1 MDTIKVT
8 FSTNDLR
15 DVLEFVATQYNDNNL
30 AARDFKSE
38 YDELLAVE
46 DPSEYSD
53 YKEDL
58 ENTLRRYN
66 ECAESSN
73 VYKEELI
80 SLLEYTEREHSWLSR
95 EIVRD
100 DDFQDNISW
109 LNLDIKRYEHLVFDE
124 SGVAS
129 FYLEDGRGMIIK
141 KTSSRYGRDYH
152 DIKFITKSGGDYYVN
167 LLDFNNV
174 EHDTFRDRLRNAYKD
189 QVEAYMVRIQN
200 SEKLS
205 TDED

>member
-80 SLLEYTEREHSWLSR
+80 SLLEYTEREHAWLSR

-200 SEKLS
+200 SERLS

>member
-1 MDTIKVT
+1 MDTISVT
-8 FSTNDLR
+8 FPTNDLGE
-15 DVLEFVATQYNDNNL
+15 VLRFIANQYNDNNR

-38 YDELLAVE
+38 YDEMLAVE
-46 DPSEYSD
+46 DPSEYDD
-53 YKEDL
+53 YEEDL
-58 ENTLRRYN
+58 ENTLRRCN
-66 ECAESSN
+66 ECVASSN

-80 SLLEYTEREHSWLSR
+80 SLLEYTEREHTWLR
-95 EIVRD
+95 HDIVRD
-100 DDFQDNISW
+100 DDFRDNISW
-109 LNLDIKRYEHLVFDE
+109 LNPDIKRYEHLVFDE

-167 LLDFNNV
+167 LLEFDNII
-174 EHDTFRDRLRNAYKD
+174 DDRFRDRLRDAYSE

-200 SEKLS
+200 SERLS

>member
-200 SEKLS
+200 SERLS

>member
-1 MDTIKVT
+1 MNTISVT
-8 FSTNDLR
+8 FPINDLR
-15 DVLEFVATQYNDNNL
+15 EVLEFVAKAYNDNNHSS
-30 AARDFKSE
+30 RDFKME
-38 YDELLAVE
+38 YEAAMTCKDE
-46 DPSEYSD
+46 PD
-53 YKEDL
+53 YDADDAECCF
-58 ENTLRRYN
+58 RRYN
-66 ECAESSN
+66 ECVESSN

-80 SLLEYTEREHSWLSR
+80 SLLEYTEREHAWLIR
-95 EIVRD
+95 DIVRD
-100 DDFQDNISW
+100 DDFRDNISW
-109 LNLDIKRYEHLVFDE
+109 LNPDIKRYEHLVFDE

-167 LLDFNNV
+167 LLEFDNV
-174 EHDTFRDRLRNAYKD
+174 IDDRFRDRLRDAYSE

-200 SEKLS
+200 SKRLS

>member
-80 SLLEYTEREHSWLSR
+80 SLLEYTEREHAWLSR

-109 LNLDIKRYEHLVFDE
+109 LNPDIKRYEHLEFDE